1 VNTRKVSEGVFGR
14 KRWCEAKV
22 ARGFSRFSRVT
33 FFYFPLRGNVYILQ
47 FPCLFCHMTRDGET
61 SLSFHVVSIGRA
73 IDVSRTKRER
83 GIALLSV
90 FQKTTLERLG

>member
-1 VNTRKVSEGVFGR
+1 
-14 KRWCEAKV
+14 
-22 ARGFSRFSRVT
+22 
-33 FFYFPLRGNVYILQ
+33 
-47 FPCLFCHMTRDGET
+47 MTRDGET

-90 FQKTTLERLG
+90 FQKTILERLG